1 MADSTTTLTFIVL
14 LGLGLCQGP
23 LDQVQ
28 AGVIPKP
35 SIWADPGPIITEGSP
50 VTIWCQGSLQA
61 SAYLMYKE
69 RGSEPW
75 ETRIPPNSS
84 NKAGFLIG
92 AMTSPHAG
100 LYQCAY
106 YTTGD
111 ILSERSDSL
120 LLVVTGFYGAPSL
133 SAQPGPVVASGG
145 NVSLSCSSLFTWGTF
160 HLLKE
165 GGADPPQH
173 MEAEPRIH
181 AGTWQAIFP
190 LGPVSPS
197 HGGTY
202 RCYGCSKSYPNVW
215 SQPGAPLHIEVTAYG
230 TQDYT
235 VENLIRMG
243 LAGLVLVVLGVLLFQ
258 AGNDTRKTHDAAR
271 MGTRRQQHTIQSGE
285 GLETI

>member
-1 MADSTTTLTFIVL
+1 MGHSTTTLTFIVL
-14 LGLGLCQGP
+14 GL
-23 LDQVQ
+23 
-28 AGVIPKP
+28 GVIPKP
-35 SIWADPGPIITEGSP
+35 SIWADPGPIVTEGSP

-61 SAYLMYKE
+61 TAYSLYKD
-69 RGSEPW
+69 RGLEPW
-75 ETRIPPNSS
+75 EARIPQNSS

-92 AMTSPHAG
+92 AMTSSHPG

-133 SAQPGPVVASGG
+133 SAQPGPVVASGV
-145 NVSLSCSSLFTWGTF
+145 NVSLSCTSLFTSGPF

-165 GGADPPQH
+165 GGADLPRH

-181 AGTWQAIFP
+181 TGRWLAIFP

-197 HGGTY
+197 RGGTY
-202 RCYGCSKSYPNVW
+202 RCYGSPSSNPNVW
-215 SQPGAPLHIEVTAYG
+215 SLPSDTLELVVSASKP
-230 TQDYT
+230 QDYT

-243 LAGLVLVVLGVLLFQ
+243 VAGLVLVVLGVLLFQ
-258 AGNDTRKTHDAAR
+258 ARNDTRRTHDAAK
-271 MGTRRQQHTIQSGE
+271 M
-285 GLETI
+285 